1 MIFVLVS
8 LVLNIRSAVGEIIN
22 PYNILKMENKFK
34 LNIIMGLMMVI
45 LLVQIFMKPSV
56 IINDRDWDIKYEL
69 RDLKKTFNQS
79 QMKELEE
86 SINQNDQL
94 LTMID
99 EYEKTSK
106 ILLAQNKEFL
116 MELQSEREEL
126 YGCFMTS

>member
-1 MIFVLVS
+1 
-8 LVLNIRSAVGEIIN
+8 
-22 PYNILKMENKFK
+22 
-34 LNIIMGLMMVI
+34 MGLMMVI

-116 MELQSEREEL
+116 MELQSDQLILIDSGLLILLVSLVL
-126 YGCFMTS
+126 YLHLQGE

>member
-1 MIFVLVS
+1 
-8 LVLNIRSAVGEIIN
+8 
-22 PYNILKMENKFK
+22 
-34 LNIIMGLMMVI
+34 
-45 LLVQIFMKPSV
+45 
-56 IINDRDWDIKYEL
+56 
-69 RDLKKTFNQS
+69 LKKTFNQS

>member
-1 MIFVLVS
+1 M
-8 LVLNIRSAVGEIIN
+8 GEIIN